1 MSNEEMSAS
10 TTSEAYARWT
20 TYLDEAE
27 STALYPESG
36 TGSPM
41 ALAYVALGM
50 VDEWYEHEQTIRGV
64 RSGNYFH
71 GDALKEFGDRFWYLA
86 RLERELLQLVP
97 GTSTW
102 AQQFSQYNPLTVA
115 EHTFWIAGKIK
126 KMLRQDKPATE
137 SAREIARAFISL
149 RSIMLSH
156 PQAVEA
162 MDQNAA
168 KLLDRMERGVIKGS
182 GDNR

>member
-1 MSNEEMSAS
+1 MSAD
-10 TTSEAYARWT
+10 AHDRWV

-71 GDALKEFGDRFWYLA
+71 YDALKEFGDRFWYLA

-97 GTSTW
+97 SMNMW
-102 AQQFSQYNPLTVA
+102 AQQFSPYNPLTA
-115 EHTFWIAGKIK
+115 QELTFWIAGKVK
-126 KMLRQDKPATE
+126 KMLRQDKPADE
-137 SAREIARAFISL
+137 AAVGIARAFL
-149 RSIMLSH
+149 RLRYMMLSH

-162 MDQNAA
+162 MDLNAA
-168 KLLDRMERGVIKGS
+168 KLRDRMERGVIKGS

>member
-1 MSNEEMSAS
+1 MSSNV
-10 TTSEAYARWT
+10 YVRWK

-50 VDEWYEHEQTIRGV
+50 VDEWYEHEQSMNGV
-64 RSGNYFH
+64 RTGNYFQ

-97 GTSTW
+97 SMNMW

-115 EHTFWIAGKIK
+115 EHTFWLAGKVK
-126 KMLRQDKPATE
+126 KMLRQDKPAE
-137 SAREIARAFISL
+137 KAAREIVPAFL
-149 RSIMLSH
+149 RLRDMMLAH
-156 PQAVEA
+156 PQAIEA
-162 MDQNAA
+162 MDGNAA
-168 KLLDRMERGVIKGS
+168 KLRDRAERGVIKGS